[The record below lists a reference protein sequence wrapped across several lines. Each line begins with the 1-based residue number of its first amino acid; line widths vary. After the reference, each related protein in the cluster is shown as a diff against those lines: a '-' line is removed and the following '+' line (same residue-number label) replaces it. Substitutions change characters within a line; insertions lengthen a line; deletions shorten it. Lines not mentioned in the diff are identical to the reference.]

1 MAPNITK
8 PARIALIGC
17 GYWGRNLARVL
28 AEKKVLGA
36 IIDPAPE
43 AEALARHY
51 STLHMT
57 SPEPALG
64 REDFTACVIATP
76 AETHYQLARDA
87 LWAGKDVFVEKPIAL
102 EIEDAVELAS
112 LAAAR
117 KCILMVGHLLH
128 YHPAFLKLKEMVDAG
143 ELGQLRYVYSNRLN
157 MGKLRREEN
166 VLWSF
171 APHDLSMILALA
183 GEMPESIWATGQAF
197 LHKRI
202 ADTTMTH
209 LEFRS
214 GLSGHIY
221 VSWLHP
227 VKEQKLVVVG
237 DKGMLLFD
245 DGQPW
250 QSKLVHYKHAVEW
263 KDGIPVASKDGGA
276 PVRLHEV
283 EPLGAE
289 IDHFIGCISARRQPR
304 TDAAEAMRVLRVL
317 NAAQS
322 SMESGESIR
331 FEAQPQRKPPA
342 GYFVHETA
350 VIDADVQIGAGAR
363 IWHFSHILAGSRIGG
378 NCVLGQNCSVGPE
391 VIIGNGCKLQN
402 NVSVFKGVTLE
413 DDVFCGPSMVF
424 TNVLTPRAHIERKD
438 EYAPT
443 LVRRGASIGANATI
457 ICGNEI
463 GAYAMIGA
471 GAVVTRSVPDHALM
485 TGNPARRIGWVS
497 RSGERLGPDLRC
509 PRTGEQYE
517 EDSGGLRLKEKQK
530 AKAMRGQ
537 VAG

>member
-1 MAPNITK
+1 MAPNFTK
-8 PARIALIGC
+8 SAGIALIGC

-28 AEKKVLGA
+28 AEKGVLGA

-43 AEALARHY
+43 AADLARHY
-51 STLHMT
+51 STLHLA
-57 SPEPALG
+57 SPELALA

-102 EIEDAVELAS
+102 ETGDAEELAS

-117 KCILMVGHLLH
+117 KRILMVGHLLQ
-128 YHPAFLKLKEMVDAG
+128 YHPAFLKLKEMADAG
-143 ELGQLRYVYSNRLN
+143 ELGRLRYVYSNRLN

-183 GEMPESIWATGQAF
+183 GEMPESLWATGQAF

-250 QSKLVHYKHAVEW
+250 RNKLVHYRHAVEW
-263 KDGIPVASKDGGA
+263 KDGMPVASKDGGA
-276 PVRLHEV
+276 PVTLEEV

-289 IDHFIGCISARRQPR
+289 IDHFLACITTRSQPR
-304 TDAAEAMRVLRVL
+304 TDAEEAMRVLRVL

-322 SMESGESIR
+322 SMESGEAIR
-331 FEAQPQRKPPA
+331 FGAQPQRKPAA

-350 VIDADVQIGAGAR
+350 AIDADVQIGAGTR
-363 IWHFSHILAGSRIGG
+363 IWHFSHILGNSRIGG

-391 VIIGNGCKLQN
+391 VTIGNGCKLQN

-471 GAVVTRSVPDHALM
+471 GAVVTRSVQDHALM
-485 TGNPARRIGWVS
+485 TGNPARRTGWVS
-497 RSGERLGPDLRC
+497 RSGERLGPDLVC

-517 EDSGGLRLKEKQK
+517 EYSGGLRLKEKQK
-530 AKAMRGQ
+530 PERMRSQ